1 MISRLSFHSFFPL
14 SHGDSYLWARTCL
27 CAHVARLTLES
38 DPNPHNPPSF
48 PSRSPSHPPV
58 LSLPPLPSPC
68 PLPPPPP
75 IPLSSPSPPSHPP
88 VLSLPPLPSPC
99 PLPPPPPIP
108 LSSPSP
114 PSHPPVLSLPPLPS
128 PLSSPPPPPSFRVP
142 PLFISRA
149 IANELASLGAHV
161 FVCSRGEADVAATVA
176 ELQSQGWAATGWACD
191 VKEPEQREVL
201 ITKVSEAFGGKLN
214 HLINN
219 VGTNIRKPTTEYSLA
234 DFHHV
239 WGTNFES
246 AYHLCQLAHPLL
258 KAAAAAAD
266 GGVKGNASIV
276 FNSSVAGVVAIR
288 SGTLYGATKAA
299 MNQLTKNLAC
309 EWAKDGIRVNAV
321 APWYMATDLAN
332 QVLKDEAFSADVIS
346 RTPLR
351 RVGEPQEAAAAVA
364 FMCMP
369 AASYVS
375 GQVLAVDG
383 AFTVNGFYPR
393 TDDA

>member
-1 MISRLSFHSFFPL
+1 MTESVRSIHSLVKNF
-14 SHGDSYLWARTCL
+14 ARFT
-27 CAHVARLTLES
+27 
-38 DPNPHNPPSF
+38 P
-48 PSRSPSHPPV
+48 
-58 LSLPPLPSPC
+58 
-68 PLPPPPP
+68 
-75 IPLSSPSPPSHPP
+75 
-88 VLSLPPLPSPC
+88 
-99 PLPPPPPIP
+99 
-108 LSSPSP
+108 
-114 PSHPPVLSLPPLPS
+114 
-128 PLSSPPPPPSFRVP
+128 
-142 PLFISRA
+142 SRA

-219 VGTNIRKPTTEYSLA
+219 VGTNIRKPTVEYSLS

-258 KAAAAAAD
+258 KAAASAGATD
-266 GGVKGNASIV
+266 GTAKGNVSIV

-332 QVLKDEAFSADVIS
+332 QVLKDQAFSADVIIRTPMRRVLKDEAFSADFISRTPMRRVGEPWEAAAAVVFMCMPAASYVLKDEAFSADDVSRTPMRRVGEPWEAAAAVAFMCMPAASYVLKDEAFSADVIS
-346 RTPLR
+346 RTPMR

-364 FMCMP
+364 FMCLP